1 MVVLKNPAG
10 LGYVPMPVNMAA
22 YEALKYYAG
31 ERNTNGTQ
39 GLIDSK
45 RVINVDCGTRAQ
57 VMGGDGGFIYRLLIL
72 DGDYKGK
79 TLLAQGDWFEEA
91 K

>member
-1 MVVLKNPAG
+1 MVRTGMKLLKPS
-10 LGYVPMPVNMAA
+10 
-22 YEALKYYAG
+22 
-31 ERNTNGTQ
+31 
-39 GLIDSK
+39 GLII
-45 RVINVDCGTRAQ
+45 VLCMLLALALANVDCGTRAQ